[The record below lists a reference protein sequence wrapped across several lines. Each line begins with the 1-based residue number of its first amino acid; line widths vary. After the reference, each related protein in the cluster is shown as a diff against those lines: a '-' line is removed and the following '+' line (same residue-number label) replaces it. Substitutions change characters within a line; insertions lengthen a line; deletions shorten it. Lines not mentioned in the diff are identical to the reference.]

1 MPIIR
6 NNKKT
11 VISDSSQNK
20 GAGFFPKCCDFLIK
34 TSLFM
39 ALLGVPIFFTN
50 FTLQGPAFEKQ
61 IYFYFWIL
69 LALVSWA
76 GKSVIEGEIKIK
88 RTPLDIPILIFFLVF
103 IISTAFSVD
112 RWHSFWGAFGDPSRG
127 LASILILT
135 ATYYLVVSNFKIKQA
150 KWLLGALIL
159 SNALY
164 SAWLFSLVTSL
175 KFFPEIFYQFFP
187 PNLMPSFSG
196 GVIFIALMM
205 PLVITAILKVRESQ
219 FHLFYKI
226 SVWIFLFALSIINLF
241 LILAL
246 NSFFYWM
253 TWLALLCG
261 MAVFLIFTISNIVK
275 SSKKFWNWMPIS
287 IFVILMVFLMGGQSI
302 VVSKINLPQEVAGL
316 NYRVSWEIVKESF
329 GERILLGSG
338 PATYGYDFSL
348 FRSADFNKEA
358 FYNLRFFQGT
368 GAFLES
374 VPTIGII
381 GAFFLLLAT
390 ISFVSVGIY
399 LLNQAKEK
407 EKIFSLG
414 FFSSSLIFLISLF
427 LLRMESAVILIGALV
442 MIIFVA
448 LILEESET
456 EEKIISLSVKASP
469 KYALAFAFSF
479 IVASAGA
486 IFLFVFLG
494 KVYAADIYA
503 GSAGRDQKI
512 TEGTAQKTI
521 KAINLYGKES
531 KYHIQLAQIYM
542 FLANEE
548 ALKEEKNRDLE
559 KIQNYL
565 SNSIAEALEGKK
577 LSPKDVGAEESLAQI
592 YENSSFY
599 VPDSFSLS
607 EESYKRAL
615 ELEPHNPI
623 FFLKIGQI
631 KFNLAVAKKDDEK
644 NQQELLREAKKM
656 FQKSVEKK
664 NDFMEGYF
672 NLSLAEEALKNIDAA
687 IENMQKAYQLN
698 RKNVNFVFN
707 LGRLYQLKGRD
718 ENIQIAESLFQSSL
732 NLIPMDQKENRK
744 IIEEKINSLK
754 NESQPENIP
763 EEGV

>member
-1 MPIIR
+1 
-6 NNKKT
+6 
-11 VISDSSQNK
+11 
-20 GAGFFPKCCDFLIK
+20 
-34 TSLFM
+34 LF
-39 ALLGVPIFFTN
+39 
-50 FTLQGPAFEKQ
+50 
-61 IYFYFWIL
+61 
-69 LALVSWA
+69 
-76 GKSVIEGEIKIK
+76 
-88 RTPLDIPILIFFLVF
+88 
-103 IISTAFSVD
+103 
-112 RWHSFWGAFGDPSRG
+112 
-127 LASILILT
+127 
-135 ATYYLVVSNFKIKQA
+135 
-150 KWLLGALIL
+150 
-159 SNALY
+159 
-164 SAWLFSLVTSL
+164 
-175 KFFPEIFYQFFP
+175 
-187 PNLMPSFSG
+187 
-196 GVIFIALMM
+196 
-205 PLVITAILKVRESQ
+205 
-219 FHLFYKI
+219 
-226 SVWIFLFALSIINLF
+226 
-241 LILAL
+241 
-246 NSFFYWM
+246 
-253 TWLALLCG
+253 
-261 MAVFLIFTISNIVK
+261 
-275 SSKKFWNWMPIS
+275 
-287 IFVILMVFLMGGQSI
+287 
-302 VVSKINLPQEVAGL
+302 
-316 NYRVSWEIVKESF
+316 
-329 GERILLGSG
+329 
-338 PATYGYDFSL
+338 
-348 FRSADFNKEA
+348 
-358 FYNLRFFQGT
+358 
-368 GAFLES
+368 
-374 VPTIGII
+374 
-381 GAFFLLLAT
+381 
-390 ISFVSVGIY
+390 
-399 LLNQAKEK
+399 
-407 EKIFSLG
+407 
-414 FFSSSLIFLISLF
+414 
-427 LLRMESAVILIGALV
+427 
-442 MIIFVA
+442 
-448 LILEESET
+448 
-456 EEKIISLSVKASP
+456 
-469 KYALAFAFSF
+469 
-479 IVASAGA
+479 
-486 IFLFVFLG
+486 FLG